1 MEKKSQSSIEYM
13 VIVAF
18 GLFVLIP
25 VIIMFYTYSESA
37 SSDVSLIRL
46 NNIGTTII
54 NNAESIYYLGEPS
67 RVTIKVNFPNGVEG
81 ITTKSIEQVHE
92 LIFNVTGAS
101 ELAFSS
107 NVNISGTFND
117 QSYSPGDKNVELIA
131 HNDFVEIII
140 I

>member
-25 VIIMFYTYSESA
+25 IIIMFYTYSESA
-37 SSDVSLIRL
+37 ASDISLIRI
-46 NNIGTTII
+46 NNIGTTLI

-67 RVTIKVNFPNGVEG
+67 RITIKVNFPNGVEG
-81 ITTKSIEQVHE
+81 INTKSIGNVYE

-107 NVNISGTFND
+107 NVNISGTF
-117 QSYSPGDKNVELIA
+117 SEKTYSPGDKSVELIA
-131 HNDFVEIII
+131 HNDYVEIVII
-140 I
+140 